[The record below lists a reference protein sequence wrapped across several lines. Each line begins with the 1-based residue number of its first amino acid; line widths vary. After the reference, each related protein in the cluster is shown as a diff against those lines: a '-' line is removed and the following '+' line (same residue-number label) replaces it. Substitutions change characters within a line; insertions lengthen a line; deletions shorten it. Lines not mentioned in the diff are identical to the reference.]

1 MRRELIGAA
10 VGLSAS
16 ILLTSIGLAAQ
27 APTTEDFVQTV
38 AISDMFEVQSG
49 QLASEK
55 AQNGDVRSF
64 GKQMVADHTKTSDQ
78 LKKLVADKDIKVE
91 LPGKLDAEH
100 QTNLDKLNGLSGAQF
115 DKEFV
120 GLQIDAHQKAS
131 LETGPSGYVP
141 TPAY

>member
-16 ILLTSIGLAAQ
+16 ILLTSLGLAAQ
-27 APTTEDFVQTV
+27 APTTEDFVKTV

-91 LPGKLDAEH
+91 LPANSMQSIRPIWTSSMVSREPSSTKSLWDCKSMPTKRPSH
-100 QTNLDKLNGLSGAQF
+100 CL
-115 DKEFV
+115 
-120 GLQIDAHQKAS
+120 KATRR
-131 LETGPSGYVP
+131 LVKIVT
-141 TPAY
+141 

>member
-1 MRRELIGAA
+1 
-10 VGLSAS
+10 
-16 ILLTSIGLAAQ
+16 LAAQ
-27 APTTEDFVQTV
+27 APTTEDFVKTV

-91 LPGKLDAEH
+91 LPAKLDAEH
-100 QTNLDKLNGLSGAQF
+100 QTNLDKLNGLSGTSSTR
-115 DKEFV
+115 
-120 GLQIDAHQKAS
+120 S
-131 LETGPSGYVP
+131 LWDCKSMPIERLSRCLRATRRRVRIV
-141 TPAY
+141 T